1 MRAPKRL
8 LALRGDDLLVERVR
22 AGDPTA
28 FEVLYERHVA
38 GLLGFC
44 RHMLGDSGEAEDAVQ
59 QTFAAAHADLLR
71 SPREINLKPW
81 LYTIA
86 RNRCVSVLRARRDHP
101 DPEPEVSTDGLSEQ
115 VQQRADLREMVADIN
130 DLPQD
135 QRAAL
140 VLSELGD
147 LRQAEVAEVLGC
159 EVSNVKGL
167 VFRARAGLAERRD
180 ARAAP
185 CEEIR
190 AELAS
195 ARRGGLR
202 RGRLRHHLK
211 ACPGCAAYLEDVRR
225 QRKMLAMVLPV
236 VPSAGLKEAVLAAT
250 GLGGGGAAAGGAAAG
265 GGLALFGSGST
276 AAKLAVAGALTAGV
290 GVAGPPAVE
299 RVTQAG
305 DDSPPAVKPAAVR
318 PAFKPA
324 VAAGP
329 PAGTAAPAR
338 SRGASPPGRARR
350 VRRRGAGTPA
360 ETAPGRSRAQTA
372 PGQLKKNGSPGAAR
386 RVPARPAPQGSRPAA
401 PPGQARRLVTPQRVT
416 GKAGAPGQ
424 ARAKSK

>member
-22 AGDPTA
+22 AGDPSA

-44 RHMLGDSGEAEDAVQ
+44 RHMLGDRRRGRGCRP
-59 QTFAAAHADLLR
+59 ADLR
-71 SPREINLKPW
+71 RRARATSSAAQREINLKPW

-86 RNRCVSVLRARRDHP
+86 RNRCVSVLRARRDQP
-101 DPEPEVSTDGLSEQ
+101 DADPEVSTDGLSEQ

-147 LRQAEVAEVLGC
+147 LSQAEVAEVLGC

-167 VFRARAGLAERRD
+167 VFRARAGLSERRD
-180 ARAAP
+180 AREAP

-211 ACPGCAAYLEDVRR
+211 ACPGVRGISRGRAPPAADAGHR
-225 QRKMLAMVLPV
+225 APGDPV
-236 VPSAGLKEAVLAAT
+236 GRAE
-250 GLGGGGAAAGGAAAG
+250 GGGA
-265 GGLALFGSGST
+265 
-276 AAKLAVAGALTAGV
+276 
-290 GVAGPPAVE
+290 
-299 RVTQAG
+299 
-305 DDSPPAVKPAAVR
+305 
-318 PAFKPA
+318 
-324 VAAGP
+324 
-329 PAGTAAPAR
+329 
-338 SRGASPPGRARR
+338 RR
-350 VRRRGAGTPA
+350 DRDRRRG
-360 ETAPGRSRAQTA
+360 
-372 PGQLKKNGSPGAAR
+372 R
-386 RVPARPAPQGSRPAA
+386 RRRRRRCRRRARPVRLGLDG
-401 PPGQARRLVTPQRVT
+401 GQARGRGRADRGGRRGRP
-416 GKAGAPGQ
+416 AGRSSA
-424 ARAKSK
+424 

>member
-1 MRAPKRL
+1 VRAPKRL
-8 LALRGDDLLVERVR
+8 LALRSDDLLVERVR

-38 GLLGFC
+38 ALLAFC
-44 RHMLGDSGEAEDAVQ
+44 RHMLGDAGEAEDAVQ

-71 SPREINLKPW
+71 SPREIKLKPW

-86 RNRCVSVLRARRDHP
+86 RNRCVSVLRARRDQP
-101 DPEPEVSTDGLSEQ
+101 DPDPEVSTEGLSEQ

-147 LRQAEVAEVLGC
+147 LSQAEVAEVLGC

-167 VFRARAGLAERRD
+167 VFRARAGLSERRD

-225 QRKMLAMVLPV
+225 QRRMLAAVLPV
-236 VPSAGLKEAVLAAT
+236 IPSVGLKDAVLAAT
-250 GLGGGGAAAGGAAAG
+250 GIGGGGAAAGGAAAG

-290 GVAGPPAVE
+290 GVAGPPVVE
-299 RVTQAG
+299 RVTEG
-305 DDSPPAVKPAAVR
+305 KDDSPPAVAPAAER
-318 PAFKPA
+318 PAVKPGGT
-324 VAAGP
+324 VP
-329 PAGTAAPAR
+329 PAGSAAPAK
-338 SRGASPPGRARR
+338 SRGADPPGRARR
-350 VRRRGAGTPA
+350 VRRHGAGTPA
-360 ETAPGRSRAQTA
+360 ETAPGRSRSQTA
-372 PGQLKKNGSPGAAR
+372 PGQQKKNGSSGVGKMA
-386 RVPARPAPQGSRPAA
+386 PARPAPRRSRPAT
-401 PPGQARRLVTPQRVT
+401 PPGQAQRLESPAPAN
-416 GKAGAPGQ
+416 GKADAPGQ
-424 ARAKSK
+424 VRAKSK